1 MIASYKGGRYGFAL
15 SGGLFFAAL
24 AMTPILLRLV
34 GVDGGG
40 AVQLGALNDIGI
52 YVILALSLNIILG
65 HTGLF
70 HMGHTAFF
78 AVGAY
83 TAAILNTVYGWP
95 ILATMPVA
103 GALAAAYAVL
113 VALPTIH
120 LRGDYLLVVTIG
132 VVQITYIALVNDVG
146 GLTGGA
152 NGIVGI
158 SRAEVFGMRLTTP
171 TELFYLIW
179 GFAGVT
185 VLLFYLLEHSRFGR
199 ALNYIKHDELA
210 AAGCG
215 IDITRYKIQAFAL
228 GAFWA
233 GMAGTLFSVKM
244 RLVDP
249 ESFTFSE
256 SVMLFAIVILG
267 GSGSIAGVILGAFLL
282 IGLQEVF
289 RDFQEARMLIFGAA
303 MVGMMIFRPQGLLPA
318 RRRLYDAS
326 KFLGAFPR
334 AVGRGVGSGG
344 VEASGGGAHSAAVSD
359 CGNVPDL
366 PCGSMDISGDR
377 EA

>member
-1 MIASYKGGRYGFAL
+1 MMAGFGNSRHASVL
-15 SGGLFFAAL
+15 SGGLFFSLVAL
-24 AMTPILLRLV
+24 APVLLAFS
-34 GVDGGG
+34 GVEGGG
-40 AVQLGALNDIGI
+40 SVQIGALNDIGI

-78 AVGAY
+78 AVGEY
-83 TAAILNTVYGWP
+83 TAAVLNTMHGWP

-103 GALAAAYAVL
+103 GVLAAVFAVL

-152 NGIVGI
+152 NGIAGI
-158 SRAEVFGMRLTTP
+158 SRAEVFGVRLTTP
-171 TELFYLIW
+171 KELYYLIW
-179 GFAGVT
+179 GFAAVT

-199 ALNYIKHDELA
+199 ALNYIKHDDLA

-215 IDITRYKIQAFAL
+215 IDIARYKITAFAL

-233 GMAGTLFSVKM
+233 GMAGSLFAVKM

-249 ESFTFSE
+249 
-256 SVMLFAIVILG
+256 
-267 GSGSIAGVILGAFLL
+267 
-282 IGLQEVF
+282 
-289 RDFQEARMLIFGAA
+289 
-303 MVGMMIFRPQGLLPA
+303 
-318 RRRLYDAS
+318 
-326 KFLGAFPR
+326 
-334 AVGRGVGSGG
+334 
-344 VEASGGGAHSAAVSD
+344 
-359 CGNVPDL
+359 
-366 PCGSMDISGDR
+366 
-377 EA
+377 